1 MKKYLLS
8 ILLLVS
14 FYKVQAQ
21 NSSKPNILFIA
32 IDDLKPT
39 IGSYGDKLAITPN
52 IDAIAKNGTTFLNNH
67 TQQAVCGPSRASLLT
82 GKRPDYT
89 KVWDLKTKM
98 RDMNPDILTIPQYFK
113 QNGYE
118 TIGVGKIYDPRCVDN
133 DRDKPS
139 WSVPFINERELN
151 YPKGYKQPALG
162 FYQKKKN
169 LARIREIKS
178 EAVEK
183 NIQKS
188 KINKY
193 IRDRYKPPYEI
204 GDVPDGAYVDGAI
217 ANKSLDLLDEL
228 DTSKPFFLAVGFKRP
243 HLPFVAPRKYWELY
257 NESEIEIAP
266 YQKKSK
272 NAVDIAYHK
281 AGEMQSYKTPEIT
294 YRLNNDGL
302 LELDEKL
309 QKKLIHGYYAA
320 TSYIDAQIGK
330 IKDKLKQK
338 GLDKNTIIVI
348 WGDHGWHLG
357 DHSLWNKH
365 SNFEQATRSPLII
378 YDPRIN
384 KGFKITTP
392 TEFVD
397 LFPTLSD
404 LANLEIPK
412 NLDGLSLRRQLEGE
426 ATTSKIYAVSQ
437 FPRKN
442 KMGYSF
448 RTNDYR
454 YTVWVNNKKS
464 TEPIYKEDIHAEE
477 LYDYKK
483 DPLETENKINNK
495 KYEKTK
501 STFQLLAARYFKDH
515 IVSSSTV
522 LKMANKYVKIKTLNT
537 NKRAQVISEFIIKTM
552 KLSNIKGQF
561 LLETLSEKYTNNISK
576 TRGKNL
582 SQEEKREIYKAT
594 FLEIKNKLLTKFTKS
609 EFDQINKLEQ
619 SKRKK
624 SSNVLVG
631 ATLNYSE
638 LNTIKEKLFLKDFNY
653 LTPAN
658 AAKQSRVHPNP
669 TVWKWQQIDDFINF
683 SKKHNIQV
691 RLHGPISPQ
700 ASKWAKQDY
709 RTAEELEAIMIE
721 FTTALAKKF
730 NNEPTV
736 KWMDVVNETILPNGK
751 WFGPKKGTNKWEN
764 PWLKIGLDE
773 NGFPLYI
780 LKSFE
785 IATKHATN
793 IKLVYNQNAGMQKTL
808 WDKLKKTVLYLRSKG
823 YRVDGIGWQAHIG
836 LSSSTKAL
844 IENTDEELRK
854 LSDLIDWAH
863 ENNLEF
869 HVTELDYFIEDNNKL
884 VEGRK
889 KQAEFYKKL
898 IETLNEKTKSGVV
911 TLNLWDLAVRTKK
924 GKEGAFHSIYDSE
937 FNPTPAYK
945 TIKLISKK

>member
-1 MKKYLLS
+1 MRKCLFLFLLFLS
-8 ILLLVS
+8 IIK
-14 FYKVQAQ
+14 FQAQ
-21 NSSKPNILFIA
+21 ENSKPNILFIA

-39 IGSYGDKLAITPN
+39 IGSYGDQLAITPN

-67 TQQAVCGPSRASLLT
+67 TQQAVCGPSRASLLS

-98 RDMNPDILTIPQYFK
+98 RDKNPDILTIPQYFK

-118 TIGVGKIYDPRCVDN
+118 TIGVGKIYDPRCVDS

-139 WSVPFINERELN
+139 WSIPHIKERSLE
-151 YPKGYKQPALG
+151 YPEGYNQPALG
-162 FYQKKKN
+162 FYQSEENLTIIKGIKN
-169 LARIREIKS
+169 KAI
-178 EAVEK
+178 AN
-183 NIQKS
+183 NIDKR
-188 KINKY
+188 KVYKY
-193 IRDRYKPPYEI
+193 IRDRFKPPYEI
-204 GDVPDGAYVDGAI
+204 GDVPDGAYIDGAI
-217 ANKSLDLLDEL
+217 ANKSIQLLEEIN
-228 DTSKPFFLAVGFKRP
+228 TSKPFFLAVGFKRP

-257 NESEIEIAP
+257 DENKIKIAP

-294 YRLNNDGL
+294 YRLNDDGL

-330 IKDKLKQK
+330 INDKLKEK

-378 YDPRIN
+378 YDPRID
-384 KGFKITTP
+384 KGYKINTP

-404 LANLEIPK
+404 LANLNIPK
-412 NLDGLSLRRQLEGE
+412 NLDGLSLKGQLNGE
-426 ATTSKIYAVSQ
+426 VTTKKIYAVSQ
-437 FPRKN
+437 FPRRN

-464 TEPIYKEDIHAEE
+464 TEPIYKEDIYAEE

-483 DPLETENKINNK
+483 DPLETKNKINAEGYQK
-495 KYEKTK
+495 IKA
-501 STFQLLAARYFKDH
+501 TFQLLAARYFNDH
-515 IVSSSTV
+515 IIKSTTITKTVKKGVKNENMINSSQMISSD
-522 LKMANKYVKIKTLNT
+522 K
-537 NKRAQVISEFIIKTM
+537 VINEV
-552 KLSNIKGQF
+552 
-561 LLETLSEKYTNNISK
+561 E
-576 TRGKNL
+576 
-582 SQEEKREIYKAT
+582 
-594 FLEIKNKLLTKFTKS
+594 
-609 EFDQINKLEQ
+609 
-619 SKRKK
+619 K
-624 SSNVLVG
+624 SSNLLIG
-631 ATLNYSE
+631 ATLNYRE

-658 AAKQSRVHPNP
+658 AAKQARVHPNP
-669 TVWKWQQIDDFINF
+669 TDWNWQQIDDFIKF

-709 RTAEELEAIMIE
+709 RTADELKDMMIE
-721 FTTALAKKF
+721 FATAFAKKF
-730 NNEPTV
+730 NNEPNV

-751 WFGPKKGTNKWEN
+751 WFGPKEGTNKWEN
-764 PWLKIGLDE
+764 PWLKIGLDK
-773 NGFPLYI
+773 NGYPLYI
-780 LKSFE
+780 LKAFE

-793 IKLVYNQNAGMQKTL
+793 IKLVYNHNAGMQNIM
-808 WDKLKKTVLYLRSKG
+808 WDKIKKTILYIRSKG
-823 YRVDGIGWQAHIG
+823 YRVDGIGWQAHLG
-836 LSSSTKAL
+836 LSSSTRAI
-844 IENTDEELRK
+844 IENPEKELKK
-854 LSDLIDWAH
+854 LSELIDWAH
-863 ENNLEF
+863 NNNLEF
-869 HVTELDYFIEDNNKL
+869 HVTELDYFIKNNNKL
-884 VEGRK
+884 AKGYQ
-889 KQAEFYKKL
+889 KQAEIYRKIINVLK
-898 IETLNEKTKSGVV
+898 EKTKSGVV
-911 TLNLWDLAVRTKK
+911 TLNLWDMAVRTKK
-924 GKEGAFHSIYDSE
+924 GKEGAFHSIYDSN

-945 TIKLISKK
+945 IINNAIQN